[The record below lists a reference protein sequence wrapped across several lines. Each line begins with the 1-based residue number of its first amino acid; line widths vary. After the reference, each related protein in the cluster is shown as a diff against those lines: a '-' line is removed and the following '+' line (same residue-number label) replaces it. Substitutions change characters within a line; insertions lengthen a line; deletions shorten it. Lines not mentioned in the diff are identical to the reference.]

1 MQYAMEK
8 TGGHTVRDDV
18 RRGMNA
24 LTFIFAFFFSLALA
38 LPAQAADDGKPVDL
52 NGMRITVVKPWTL
65 TTTDS
70 DGAKLKEGLGIMLAG
85 EGEIIGE
92 GWATVYPAKKEH
104 PLPAPE
110 KLKIMS
116 AKELGAV
123 VLDLQKN
130 YTGFDDAKEAEV
142 AALTEVNGFAA
153 IICQW
158 SEPDKDKPGYSM
170 YNRTYYFF
178 LKNKLVTLATGV
190 HGDEAAG
197 RLLERICASFV
208 PDTAGSG
215 R

>member
-8 TGGHTVRDDV
+8 SAGRAACNGVK
-18 RRGMNA
+18 RGMSA
-24 LTFIFAFFFSLALA
+24 LAFAFLICLALA
-38 LPAQAADDGKPVDL
+38 LPVQAADNGKPVTL

-70 DGAKLKEGLGIMLAG
+70 DGVKLKEGLGILLAG

-92 GWATVYPAKKEH
+92 GWATVYPAKTGH

-110 KLKIMS
+110 KLKGMS

-123 VLDLQKN
+123 VRDLQKN
-130 YTGFDDAKEAEV
+130 YTGFDDEKEAEV
-142 AALTEVNGFAA
+142 AALAEVNGFTA
-153 IICQW
+153 ILCQW
-158 SEPDKDKPGYSM
+158 MEPDKDKPGYGM
-170 YNRTYYFF
+170 YNRTYYFV
-178 LKNKLVTLATGV
+178 LKNKLVMLATGV

-208 PDTAGSG
+208 PDTGAG